1 MWVAERER
9 RIEMEF
15 VPLHIIHLDQDDPKK
30 CTAKKMEKYGNAIVH
45 NNVSRSP
52 KRGFLLNPRSN
63 DLLGPDDKRMMDL
76 GASLVALDC
85 SWKQID
91 DSLDLVEIKTKLV
104 SKSLPLVL
112 AANEV
117 SWGKP
122 GRLSTVE
129 AFAISLWILGR
140 EKQAKKIL
148 QPFRFGK
155 QFLELNKE
163 PLVAYSNAKSNG
175 ELEKLQWDF
184 FNKSLLSN

>member
-1 MWVAERER
+1 
-9 RIEMEF
+9 MEF
-15 VPLHIIHLDQDDPKK
+15 VPLHIIHLNQDDPKK
-30 CTAKKMEKYGNAIVH
+30 CTAKKMEKYENAIVH
-45 NNVSRSP
+45 NRISKSP

-63 DLLGPDDKRMMDL
+63 NLLGPDDKRMIDL

-91 DSLDLVEIKTKLV
+91 ASLDSIEMNTKLV

-112 AANEV
+112 AANEI

-129 AFAISLWILGR
+129 AFAISLWILGKER
-140 EKQAKKIL
+140 QAKKIL
-148 QPFRFGK
+148 QPFRFGQ

-163 PLVAYSNAKSNG
+163 PLVAYSSAKNNE

-184 FNKSLLSN
+184 FNKSLLPN

>member
-1 MWVAERER
+1 
-9 RIEMEF
+9 MEF
-15 VPLHIIHLDQDDPKK
+15 TPLHIIHLDQDDPKK
-30 CTAKKMEKYGNAIVH
+30 CTAKKMEKYGNAILH
-45 NNVSRSP
+45 NNVSKSP

-63 DLLGPDDKRMMDL
+63 ALLGPDDKRMIDL

-91 DSLDLVEIKTKLV
+91 DSLDLIKKKTKLV
-104 SKSLPLVL
+104 NKSLPLVL

-140 EKQAKKIL
+140 ENQAKKIL

-163 PLVAYSNAKSNG
+163 PLVAYSNAKSNE

-184 FNKSLLSN
+184 FNKSLLSNY

>member
-1 MWVAERER
+1 
-9 RIEMEF
+9 MEF
-15 VPLHIIHLDQDDPKK
+15 VPLHIIHLDQDDPRK
-30 CTAKKMEKYGNAIVH
+30 CTAKKMEKYQNAILH
-45 NNVSRSP
+45 SNVSKSP
-52 KRGFLLNPRSN
+52 KRGFLLNPRS
-63 DLLGPDDKRMMDL
+63 DELLGPDDKRMIDL

-85 SWKQID
+85 SWKQIGA
-91 DSLDLVEIKTKLV
+91 SLNHIEKKTKLV

>member
-1 MWVAERER
+1 
-9 RIEMEF
+9 MEF

-30 CTAKKMEKYGNAIVH
+30 CTARKMEKFESAIVH
-45 NNVSRSP
+45 NNVSKSP
-52 KRGFLLNPRSN
+52 KRGFLLNPKS
-63 DLLGPDDKRMMDL
+63 DEILGPDDKRIINL
-76 GASLVALDC
+76 GASIVALDC

-91 DSLDLVEIKTKLV
+91 SSLDYIEKKTKLV

-129 AFAISLWILGR
+129 AFAISLWILGK
-140 EKQAKKIL
+140 EKQARDIL
-148 QPFRFGK
+148 KPFRFGD

-163 PLVAYSNAKSNG
+163 PLEAYANAQSND